1 MSELDNPGKLGLLFL
16 KRVWL
21 AWLITC
27 VVLLAVFSFVLSR
40 KEVPERALGWLSSV
54 LSFLAACSA
63 GRQVARMKLNPFVG
77 GLLCALT
84 LVGPLLLC
92 GLLIDQKSLSSD
104 SVLSLVSLSFSG
116 ALVGSV
122 FLGKNENKRK
132 HKSAFPKEKKGHR
145 RKLT

>member
-1 MSELDNPGKLGLLFL
+1 MSELANPIRTGLLFW

-21 AWLITC
+21 AWLATV
-27 VVLLAVFSFVLSR
+27 VVLLVLFIFVLSR
-40 KEVPERALGWLSSV
+40 TMASERMLAWLSSA

-63 GRQVARMKLNPFVG
+63 GRQAGKIKLNPFLG
-77 GLLCALT
+77 GLLCAANLI
-84 LVGPLLLC
+84 GPLLLC

-122 FLGKNENKRK
+122 FLGKSVKKRRNQK
-132 HKSAFPKEKKGHR
+132 PFLQQNRGR
-145 RKLT
+145 RKS